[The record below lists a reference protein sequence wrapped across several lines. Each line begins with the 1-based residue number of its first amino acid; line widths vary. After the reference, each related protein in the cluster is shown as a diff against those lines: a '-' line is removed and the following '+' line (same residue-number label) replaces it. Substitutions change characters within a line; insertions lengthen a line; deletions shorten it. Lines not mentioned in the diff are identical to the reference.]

1 LFGRGEVT
9 ENRELVDL
17 AEHGPAF
24 RVGKTSVGALRDFTI
39 ADHFSLGLGGL
50 LAVNFVPNGL
60 APRYG
65 GRHPT
70 GAMGF
75 VRLKL
80 D

>member
-1 LFGRGEVT
+1 
-9 ENRELVDL
+9 
-17 AEHGPAF
+17 
-24 RVGKTSVGALRDFTI
+24 VGAVRDYTI